1 MQHEKIDKKVEILD
15 WGIIFS
21 FIVMMIVIYIP
32 LSIWE
37 EEEKY
42 KNESRKRMEIIVNA
56 QEFYK
61 ELTGQYTDNGQE
73 LFRLVESA
81 IDSTI
86 ADSLFFGKQSIEI
99 GEKTNNVDISKGFLN
114 RADTTFSIGVK
125 RKKVVI
131 DTIYTVEMNNEETNG
146 IDTAYVNTGNIFKV
160 KNDTLFKRKVINT
173 TGKQWSTLQTLTFG
187 KNTQPLHVI
196 LKPSNDPQFQEE
208 LLKDK
213 DGKYIQPKAYKDAN
227 NIEVYTNWLKEGLE
241 DFYSK

>member
-99 GEKTNNVDISKGFLN
+99 GEKTINVDISKGFLN

-160 KNDTLFKRKVINT
+160 KNDTLFKRIIDFN
-173 TGKQWSTLQTLTFG
+173 QTSYNESYTDY
-187 KNTQPLHVI
+187 I
-196 LKPSNDPQFQEE
+196 SR
-208 LLKDK
+208 
-213 DGKYIQPKAYKDAN
+213 KYKSI
-227 NIEVYTNWLKEGLE
+227 
-241 DFYSK
+241 